1 MNLLETLDS
10 PADLRRLPRA
20 RLALPARQRRGWHR
34 PRAAVRR
41 GTLERIG
48 ILLRHRMR

>member
-10 PADLRRLPRA
+10 PSNLRRLPRA
-20 RLALPARQRRGWHR
+20 RLAPAARQRRGWHR

-48 ILLRHRMR
+48 ILVRHRMG